1 MEKIK
6 NLIKLMRP
14 NQWFKSF
21 FIVFGSIPAIFLMP
35 VRFDLILLFL
45 LAGIS
50 NMILLQGVMYITN
63 DIADAKKDRMHPKK
77 KNRPISC
84 GKISVRE
91 ATMFGLLLFCLAL
104 ALAFVL
110 DLKIVLIDLLLFLNN
125 MLYSFKPIRLRDKP
139 YVDVGSVAL
148 NSPLR
153 SMVGWYLFEP
163 YNQARLSFS
172 YKFISTKNVTD
183 SIQSV
188 FFNAHPRIIN
198 FSIIFSTVTLSFIS
212 IMSLTYFLAIF
223 LLIVKRLGEKLT
235 LKNADKIRESLK
247 YYTLVKLKLIA
258 MFSTLMVF
266 ISLLLLS
273 WALKPALIILSPFV
287 LLMMYWYYK
296 LALSKD
302 SVVTFPEEIFVKT
315 PKFTFALISLCIFAL
330 IILLL

>member
-1 MEKIK
+1 
-6 NLIKLMRP
+6 
-14 NQWFKSF
+14 
-21 FIVFGSIPAIFLMP
+21 
-35 VRFDLILLFL
+35 
-45 LAGIS
+45 
-50 NMILLQGVMYITN
+50 
-63 DIADAKKDRMHPKK
+63 
-77 KNRPISC
+77 
-84 GKISVRE
+84 
-91 ATMFGLLLFCLAL
+91 MFGLLLFCLAL